1 MDSPL
6 LVLSDLS
13 EQLDYNLP
21 DFPLYTK
28 KDVLSRYGYE
38 ALCHWHPDLEF
49 IYIED
54 GTMDYFVN
62 GNIVTIRQGQGI
74 FVNSRRLHY
83 GFSREKKDCTFLALV
98 IHPAL
103 FVQTFGQTRRFT
115 EEKFG
120 VHNVDYILL
129 ESEIPWQEK
138 IMNCMEEIY
147 QEMSATPFNPLRLL
161 AKAISICA
169 DIGEHIET
177 AEHNEKDD
185 MVQMAFL
192 HMTEYIHTNYPEKLT
207 VDRIANAGAV
217 CRSKCCQ
224 LFQQYVRMTPTTYL
238 NKYRLNK
245 SMELLRDTEL
255 SITEISLLCGFQ
267 SPSYYISFFKRTAGQ
282 TPLQY
287 RSAARI
293 YNHKR

>member
-13 EQLDYNLP
+13 EQLDYNLSN
-21 DFPLYTK
+21 FPLYTR
-28 KDVLSRYGYE
+28 KDKLSRYGYE

-49 IYIED
+49 IYIIN

-62 GNIVTIRQGQGI
+62 GNIVSIQQGQGI

-103 FVQTFGQTRRFT
+103 FIQSFDQTRKFT
-115 EEKFG
+115 QEKFG

-129 ESEIPWQEK
+129 ESEVPWHRK
-138 IMNCMEEIY
+138 IMKCIEEIY
-147 QEMSATPFNPLRLL
+147 QEMSATPLNPLRLL
-161 AKAISICA
+161 AKSIFICA

-185 MVQMAFL
+185 IVQMAFL
-192 HMTEYIHTNYPEKLT
+192 HMTEYIHNNYSEKLT
-207 VDRIANAGAV
+207 VDQIANAGAV

-224 LFQQYVRMTPTTYL
+224 LFQQYVRMTPNTYL

-245 SMELLRDTEL
+245 STELLRDTEL
-255 SITEISLLCGFQ
+255 SITEVSLLCGFQ
-267 SPSYYISFFKRTAGQ
+267 NPSYYISLFKRVTGQ

-287 RSAARI
+287 RSVSRI
-293 YNHKR
+293 CKNRR